1 MQDDSDLAASL
12 TTSSWSHCMDNS
24 ELPSDLSLHQDR
36 VDGGEGGDGA
46 GLPNLYKFKS
56 NIRQRLVRRLSPQS
70 VSADVS
76 FSLQI

>member
-36 VDGGEGGDGA
+36 VDVGDSA
-46 GLPNLYKFKS
+46 ALPNLYKFKS
-56 NIRQRLVRRLSPQS
+56 NIRQRLVRRLT
-70 VSADVS
+70 
-76 FSLQI
+76 